1 MVLEKS
7 PVSPSIW
14 PVAMPEAFAVVKVGN
29 RAWLLRRLTPS
40 RAIAAMVGAVESST
54 MRKRRPSATNRT
66 TLCGCGTGAWAKAA
80 DASVA
85 DSTVVPIMS
94 SGRMGQLRALTESHV
109 LERSYDMGVT
119 AATAAY
125 PIRIL
130 GQRLRRL
137 ARVSQPAFRVWA
149 NKAWANKK
157 GGPLQQSGSRQRS
170 A

>member
-54 MRKRRPSATNRT
+54 MRKRRPSAMNRT
-66 TLCGCGTGAWAKAA
+66 MLCGAGAWAKAVG
-80 DASVA
+80 ASVA

-94 SGRMGQLRALTESHV
+94 SGRMGQLRALTERHV
-109 LERSYDMGVT
+109 LERSYDAGVT
-119 AATAAY
+119 AAT
-125 PIRIL
+125 
-130 GQRLRRL
+130 G
-137 ARVSQPAFRVWA
+137 SQPIPFEFWG
-149 NKAWANKK
+149 N
-157 GGPLQQSGSRQRS
+157 GCDG
-170 A
+170 